1 MRSHPPW
8 DGVTGSKKHRACPG
22 TLCPCQV
29 SASQAGDMVR
39 TEQDYEAVGECLR
52 CRLGNV
58 KRGLLELQIGCVRH
72 DSLAFEADTVPDW
85 QGCHC
90 SSSRLQGFTG
100 PHFERR
106 QMLQELFA
114 WIFNTAAVHTIKHT
128 DIWVTLGSSSHAY
141 TFKDVSN
148 YRSVQW
154 WHKEKKANQY

>member
-1 MRSHPPW
+1 
-8 DGVTGSKKHRACPG
+8 
-22 TLCPCQV
+22 
-29 SASQAGDMVR
+29 MVR

-72 DSLAFEADTVPDW
+72 DSLAFEADTVPEW

-100 PHFERR
+100 PHSERR

-114 WIFNTAAVHTIKHT
+114 
-128 DIWVTLGSSSHAY
+128 
-141 TFKDVSN
+141 
-148 YRSVQW
+148 
-154 WHKEKKANQY
+154 